1 MYEKTTYLCPQTSP
15 NNNPFKMTIMKQT
28 ITFILFMLICFCGQ
42 AQSIDPALEK
52 EMGQRKDDEK
62 IRVFVIMRQQYDRE
76 QLCRRADYYTT
87 RADRREFVVN
97 ELKQFAEATQYD
109 IRQCLVEMERND
121 MVTTPKILWMA
132 NALYFSATKQA
143 IYDLA
148 KRKDVEIIGFDA
160 DVEIPKDESSGAV
173 EANRDI
179 TPNVTQVKA
188 DQVWN
193 LGYTGQG
200 VVVAVV
206 DTGVNYDHLDLKDH
220 LWDGGPEFPNHG
232 WDFGDGDNNPMDL
245 RGHGTH
251 CSGTVCGDGGAGR
264 ETGMAPDVTLM
275 CVKITPGSGGS
286 TSAACICEG
295 IQWAVDHGCDVFSLS
310 FGGHISVADK
320 VLYRFTCENV
330 LNAGVIGSISA
341 GNSGNDLNNWPVP
354 DNVNFPGGCPPPYM
368 DPVQQGNAGGLSCSV
383 CVGAVDYND
392 VAADIS
398 SMGPVT
404 WANTRYGDY
413 PYTAGSSTQ
422 FGLIRPDVCA
432 PGVDIISADY
442 SSISGYSILS
452 GTSMAAP
459 CVAGCMALM
468 LSKNPELTPAD
479 ICRILEETAE
489 PLAQGKS
496 NLYGYGRVDVLA
508 AVNAVPDNL
517 LSLAS
522 YAINDTQGNNNQQL
536 NAGESVTMD
545 MNLRCGPNA
554 LNNATL
560 NITCNSEYVTITNGT
575 IALPNFAAGQTQT
588 VTGFAFT
595 VDSSA
600 PVRRKMTFY
609 ADVLVGGTSIGHF
622 AFTLAVEGS
631 TLVYEGATIVNDNNG
646 NGILEPGETA
656 DLRVFINNL
665 GNLTASS
672 VTGTLVVSSNYLTI
686 NDNTVALGDVTVLGQ
701 TYIDFSV
708 TLSASASNT
717 FPLPC
722 SISLVDSEGLTNEFG
737 FNLCNITTTANLQ
750 GAGALAGA
758 GTYGT
763 GTEVSLTAIADNGH
777 TFISWKKGNTVASY
791 TDFSFNVSENANFV
805 ANFNAISNVV
815 PVGQAIASDQ
825 TIPTH
830 SNSNYSLTEQIY
842 TTEEL
847 GAAFEISSVA
857 FFNAGTT
864 KTRNCRIFLKPT
876 EKTVFQSGSDW
887 VAVTEN
893 DLLFEGDITFAAGAW
908 TTVYFDRAFSYDG
921 IHNVILVV
929 DDNTGTYSRG
939 LACRVY
945 DDVGHQAIYNLRNT
959 NFDPYN
965 PSLNPGY
972 FLDNPTHKSQV
983 LFGIASYDY
992 TVSVSADPANCGTV
1006 AVDQGPFFYG
1016 QPCTAT
1022 ATPSGDNVFYY
1033 WTMDGTRVSSD
1044 ATYRFAVES
1053 TRHLVAHF
1061 GPPVAVTVVAD
1072 PAEGGTVSGGGSL
1085 GISQPTTLSATA
1097 NPGYVFDHWDLNGN
1111 VVSYLSTCTVT
1122 VPGEAEYVAH
1132 FNPTAHGTF
1141 AVGQA
1146 NSTNT
1151 LLPSYSY
1158 YKYSLTEQIY
1168 TADEIGG
1175 ACHIGSIAF
1184 FNTGYAKT
1192 RDFTIYLVNTNKTTF
1207 TSNTDWIVPTAGQ
1220 QVFSGEVTLV
1230 KNGWTT
1236 ITFDN
1241 EFVYDG
1247 TSNIALIIDD
1257 NSGNWTYDHMSCR
1270 VYDADGYQAIRIYSD
1285 NTDYDPFA
1293 PSGYSGT
1300 RLTVK
1305 NQILL
1310 GLSAFHFTQAG
1321 NWSMVSNWQR
1331 NVIPG
1336 NNDIAFI
1343 DATCQLDIDA
1353 EVNSLTVSNGQTLT
1367 LQSGHILSVAGSLT
1381 NAATTGLVIEEGGQ
1395 LVHGNA
1401 GVQATVQKTI
1411 LPYTNNNN
1419 GWYLVAS
1426 PIASNTAVTSV
1437 ANLLSNA
1444 YDLYYYDE
1452 PTHFWI
1458 NEEYPAN
1465 NFVELTNG
1473 KGYLYANN
1481 EEVALAFAG
1490 ELQSGSS
1497 SINVLLDYTE
1507 GINLAGFN
1515 LVGNP
1520 FAHNVASY
1528 ASVNVA
1534 NGCYRMN
1541 EAKDDLIVSEISE
1554 ANPLKPAEGF
1564 FVKATGAGASVTFNP
1579 TRSTTANHSGSI
1591 RVELSDKGQLI
1602 DRLIVKM
1609 DGEPLQKMSLNEIR
1623 TKLFA
1628 TQGGQEMAI
1637 VPCDG
1642 NEQPVSFKTTKDGT
1656 YTLNVNT
1663 DNMEFDY
1670 LHLID
1675 NLTGA
1680 DVDVLV
1686 EPSYTFE
1693 AKTTDYASRFRLV
1706 FSVCG
1711 DADGDGEVP
1720 FAFVNNGEIIIVGAE
1735 ADAMLQIVDVLG
1747 HVIHSGDAMNRVST
1761 GGLAKGV
1768 YVLRLIEGEK
1778 VRTQKIVID

>member
-1 MYEKTTYLCPQTSP
+1 MFLLLALSAV
-15 NNNPFKMTIMKQT
+15 
-28 ITFILFMLICFCGQ
+28 CGY
-42 AQSIDPALEK
+42 AQNIDPALEK
-52 EMGQRKDDEK
+52 EMGLKKDDEK
-62 IRVFVIMRQQYDRE
+62 IDVFVIMRQRYDRD
-76 QLCRRADYYTT
+76 QLNRRANYYTT
-87 RADRREFVVN
+87 RAARREFVVN
-97 ELKQFAEATQYD
+97 ELKQFADASQHD
-109 IRQCLVEMERND
+109 IRQSLAKMEKSE
-121 MVTTPKILWMA
+121 MVTTPKVLWMA

-148 KRKDVEIIGFDA
+148 ERNDIEVIGLDEKVDA
-160 DVEIPKDESSGAV
+160 LQQEDNPRPVQ
-173 EANRDI
+173 ANRDI

-295 IQWAVDHGCDVFSLS
+295 IQWAVEQGCDVFSLS
-310 FGGHISVADK
+310 FGGHSSVAEK
-320 VLYRFTCENV
+320 VLYRFTCDNV
-330 LNAGVIGSISA
+330 LSAGVIGSICA
-341 GNSGNDLNNWPVP
+341 GNEGNDLNNWPIP
-354 DNVNFPGGCPPPYM
+354 DNVRFPGGCPPPYM

-392 VAADIS
+392 VAADNS

-432 PGVDIISADY
+432 PGVDVISADY
-442 SSISGYSILS
+442 SSISGYSVKS
-452 GTSMAAP
+452 GTSMATP

-496 NLYGYGRVDVLA
+496 NIYGYGRVDVLA

-560 NITCNSEYVTITNGT
+560 HITCNSEYVTITNGT

-609 ADVLVGGTSIGHF
+609 ADVLVGDTSIGHF

-631 TLVYEGATIVNDNNG
+631 KLVYEGATIVNDNNG

-750 GAGALAGA
+750 EAGALAGA

-763 GTEVSLTAIADNGH
+763 GTEVSLTAIANNGH
-777 TFISWKKGNTVASY
+777 TFISWKKGNTVASF
-791 TDFSFNVSENANFV
+791 TDFSFSVSENAHYV

-825 TIPTH
+825 PIPTH
-830 SNSNYSLTEQIY
+830 SNNNYSLTEQIY

-945 DDVGHQAIYNLRNT
+945 DDVGHQAIYNHRNT

-992 TVSVSADPANCGTV
+992 TVSVSAEPANCGTV
-1006 AVDQGPFFYG
+1006 AVDQGSFFYG

-1053 TRHLVAHF
+1053 SRHLVAHF

-1151 LLPSYSY
+1151 MLPSYSY

-1184 FNTGYAKT
+1184 FNTGYEKT

-1220 QVFSGEVTLV
+1220 QVFSGQVV
-1230 KNGWTT
+1230 MAKDCWTT
-1236 ITFDN
+1236 ITFDS
-1241 EFVYDG
+1241 EFAYDG
-1247 TSNIALIIDD
+1247 TSNLAVIVDD
-1257 NSGNWTYDHMSCR
+1257 NSGNWLNNHMSCR
-1270 VYDADGYQAIRIYSD
+1270 VYDASGNQSLRIYSD
-1285 NTDYDPFA
+1285 NDNYDPHT
-1293 PSGYSGT
+1293 PSSYSGT
-1300 RLTVK
+1300 RMSVK
-1305 NQILL
+1305 NQIIL
-1310 GLSAFHFTQAG
+1310 GLSSYHFTNQG
-1321 NWSMVSNWQR
+1321 NWNTASNWER
-1331 NVIPG
+1331 NAIPNG
-1336 NNDIAFI
+1336 NDATFI
-1343 DATCQLDIDA
+1343 DANCLLDTDA
-1353 EVNSLTVSNGQTLT
+1353 QVNTLTVSTGQTLT
-1367 LQSGHILSVAGSLT
+1367 IQSNHILTVTGELSNTVTSGIVLLDGAQLMNST
-1381 NAATTGLVIEEGGQ
+1381 ANVNATM
-1395 LVHGNA
+1395 
-1401 GVQATVQKTI
+1401 QKDI
-1411 LPYTNNNN
+1411 IAYGNNNPD
-1419 GWYLVAS
+1419 GWYTIAS
-1426 PIASNTAVTSV
+1426 PMQGMEIEGSTFLTPEF
-1437 ANLLSNA
+1437 
-1444 YDLYYYDE
+1444 DLYRY
-1452 PTHFWI
+1452 
-1458 NEEYPAN
+1458 NETSNLEWENYKAGLADFN
-1465 NFVELTNG
+1465 TFENG
-1473 KGYLYANN
+1473 RGYLYANGN
-1481 EEVALAFAG
+1481 SFSPTFTGTLNVADVTYPLSYANPSS
-1490 ELQSGSS
+1490 ELR
-1497 SINVLLDYTE
+1497 
-1507 GINLAGFN
+1507 GFN
-1515 LVGNP
+1515 LIGNP
-1520 FAHNVASY
+1520 FPHVIYKGAGGAIDNANLASGY
-1528 ASVNVA
+1528 YTLTNEGVWHVHTYEDAIQPGQGILVKTVA
-1534 NGCYRMN
+1534 NTQLAITKTNAAATAESSGAKAAAGRIDVHIAGEGGEDRCFVYLNSGTGLEKKDNFSENAPTIWVSDHGCNY
-1541 EAKDDLIVSEISE
+1541 AIAHVGDDKKSIDLMFK
-1554 ANPLKPAEGF
+1554 NNH
-1564 FVKATGAGASVTFNP
+1564 AGSFTLSV
-1579 TRSTTANHSGSI
+1579 
-1591 RVELSDKGQLI
+1591 D
-1602 DRLIVKM
+1602 
-1609 DGEPLQKMSLNEIR
+1609 
-1623 TKLFA
+1623 
-1628 TQGGQEMAI
+1628 
-1637 VPCDG
+1637 
-1642 NEQPVSFKTTKDGT
+1642 
-1656 YTLNVNT
+1656 VN
-1663 DNMEFDY
+1663 DHDFGY

-1675 NLTGA
+1675 HITG
-1680 DVDVLV
+1680 DDTDLLQQ
-1686 EPSYTFE
+1686 STYTFQATGNE
-1693 AKTTDYASRFRLV
+1693 FAARFLLV
-1706 FSVCG
+1706 FRKNTSIG
-1711 DADGDGEVP
+1711 DDDALIGSKS
-1720 FAFVNNGEIIIVGAE
+1720 FCFVNDEILYFTIETNHAQVT
-1735 ADAMLQIVDVLG
+1735 LTDVLG
-1747 HVIHSGDAMNRVST
+1747 RIVKSSVFPNNSVSVAD
-1761 GGLAKGV
+1761 LKPGV
-1768 YVLRLIEGEK
+1768 YIVRLKTDKTIM
-1778 VRTQKIVID
+1778 TQKVTIN